1 MVGLKITILRYISDE
16 PQPGIVECE
25 LEDGHGRRW
34 RIVDKTA
41 VVSGEYLDAH
51 STYPQAGMVTA
62 EVVGRSLDSE
72 GRKLIRVDIRR
83 WGIESVEGVTQFDV
97 LPNLIVENPN

>member
-1 MVGLKITILRYISDE
+1 
-16 PQPGIVECE
+16 
-25 LEDGHGRRW
+25 
-34 RIVDKTA
+34 
-41 VVSGEYLDAH
+41 
-51 STYPQAGMVTA
+51 MVTA